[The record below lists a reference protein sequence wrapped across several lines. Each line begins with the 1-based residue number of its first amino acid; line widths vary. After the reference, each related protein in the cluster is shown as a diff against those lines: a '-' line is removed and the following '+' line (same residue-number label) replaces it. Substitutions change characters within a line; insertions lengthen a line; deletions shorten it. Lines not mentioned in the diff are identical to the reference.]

1 MPGSRRRFGN
11 VRLRP
16 SGRWQVR
23 YRGPDGRLRSVGKTF
38 PTRRDGER
46 YLRFVEGALD
56 RGEWIDPAR
65 AKIRL
70 GDYIG
75 RWIEERPA
83 LRSTTR
89 DLYRWLL
96 KRYIDPH
103 LGGVMLG
110 RLDTALIR
118 EWRMVLLSDGVSQT
132 QVAKAYRLMRAAL
145 STAVNEDQLLLRNP
159 CRVQGADRESAAERP
174 VVSVDQVLAI
184 ADGVPERLRSMIM
197 LAAFAS
203 LRFGEVTALQ
213 RQDVDLLARTV
224 TVQRAFSEVRGE
236 GLVSGPPKSRAGIR
250 TLALPD
256 SLVTMLEAHLRECVD
271 VAESALVFT
280 TPNGR
285 PIRRGNFNPMVGWS
299 EIVAKVGAEGL
310 HFHDLRHTGNVLAA
324 GSLVSTRDLMARMGH
339 DSMSAALIYQHAS
352 RTADRAIADHLDGHF
367 TLPRRATTGQTEGDD
382 FRG

>member
-1 MPGSRRRFGN
+1 MDRSLPG
-11 VRLRP
+11 
-16 SGRWQVR
+16 
-23 YRGPDGRLRSVGKTF
+23 
-38 PTRRDGER
+38 
-46 YLRFVEGALD
+46 
-56 RGEWIDPAR
+56 
-65 AKIRL
+65 KIRL

-96 KRYIDPH
+96 KRYIGPH

-118 EWRMVLLSDGVSQT
+118 EWRMVLLNGGVSQS
-132 QVAKAYRLMRAAL
+132 QVAKAYRLMRGAL
-145 STAVNEDQLLLRNP
+145 STAVDEDQLLLRNP

-213 RQDVDLLARTV
+213 RQDVDLVARTV

-256 SLVTMLEAHLRECVD
+256 SLVAMLEAHLGEWVGT
-271 VAESALVFT
+271 AESALVFT
-280 TPNGR
+280 TPTGR
-285 PIRRGNFNPMVGWS
+285 PIRRGNFNPMVGWT
-299 EIVAKVGAEGL
+299 EIVARAGAPGL

-367 TLPRRATTGQTEGDD
+367 RLPRRATARPAEEDNS
-382 FRG
+382 RG